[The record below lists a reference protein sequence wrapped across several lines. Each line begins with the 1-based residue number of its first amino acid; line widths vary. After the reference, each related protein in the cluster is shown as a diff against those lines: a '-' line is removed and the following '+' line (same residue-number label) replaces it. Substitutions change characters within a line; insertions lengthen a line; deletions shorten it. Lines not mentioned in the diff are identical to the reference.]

1 MVELIHFSKTYKN
14 FTAVSDVSFSCEKGK
29 ITGILGPNGAGK
41 TTVLKAICGRH
52 LATDG
57 SVLVE
62 NLNAAEETEKIRNL
76 CGFVTEEPE
85 LPGEY
90 NVFEYLE
97 SVFLLHT
104 EKSFKVCQ
112 MPSTSPTITE
122 SCDSKYVPNLF
133 EKLSLNELL
142 GKKIKS
148 LSKGQKQ
155 RVNFAQAL
163 IYNPKVL
170 VLDEPATGLD
180 PSQIIRMRKFV
191 LSQKERRTVILSTH
205 LMQEAEALCDE
216 VLILNQGKI
225 AARGTIS
232 EILKSTNS
240 KNLEEAFFALTQGNQ
255 K

>member
-1 MVELIHFSKTYKN
+1 MIELIHFSKTYKN

-52 LATDG
+52 LATGG

-62 NLNAAEETEKIRNL
+62 NLDAAEETEKIRSL

-104 EKSFKVCQ
+104 GKKFKD
-112 MPSTSPTITE
+112 I
-122 SCDSKYVPNLF
+122 DSKYISNLF
-133 EKLSLNELL
+133 EELSLSELL
-142 GKKIKS
+142 DKKIKS

-191 LSQKERRTVILSTH
+191 LSQKESRTVILSTH
-205 LMQEAEALCDE
+205 LMQEVEALCDE

-225 AARGTIS
+225 AARGTIP

>member
-52 LATDG
+52 LATGG

-62 NLNAAEETEKIRNL
+62 NLDAAEETEKIRSL

-104 EKSFKVCQ
+104 GKKFKD
-112 MPSTSPTITE
+112 I
-122 SCDSKYVPNLF
+122 DSKYISNLF
-133 EKLSLNELL
+133 EELSLNELL

-191 LSQKERRTVILSTH
+191 LSQKESRTVILSTH
-205 LMQEAEALCDE
+205 LMQEVEALCDE
-216 VLILNQGKI
+216 VLILDQGKI
-225 AARGTIS
+225 AARGTIQ

>member
-29 ITGILGPNGAGK
+29 ITGILGSNGAGK

-52 LATDG
+52 LATGG

-62 NLNAAEETEKIRNL
+62 NLDAAEETEKIRSL

-104 EKSFKVCQ
+104 GKKFKDCRVR
-112 MPSTSPTITE
+112 PGNDKFFTHE
-122 SCDSKYVPNLF
+122 DSKYILNLF
-133 EKLSLNELL
+133 EELSLNELL
-142 GKKIKS
+142 DKKIKS

-191 LSQKERRTVILSTH
+191 LSQKESRTAILSTH
-205 LMQEAEALCDE
+205 LMQEVEALCDE

-225 AARGTIS
+225 AARGTIP